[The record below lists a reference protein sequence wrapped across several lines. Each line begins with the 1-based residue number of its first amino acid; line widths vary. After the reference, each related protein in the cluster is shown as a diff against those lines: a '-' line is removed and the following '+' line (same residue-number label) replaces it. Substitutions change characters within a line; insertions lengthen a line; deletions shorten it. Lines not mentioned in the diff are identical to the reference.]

1 MRPRRLLPIAAL
13 CLLLADGCGRQDAKE
28 PDAGVDRSGHMV
40 TLPNAI
46 DVTRVTPDAWEP
58 YVEPATELRGF
69 RVRPGAG
76 EQLLRVRYKD
86 VDDAV
91 KTDTYAMQ
99 PAGYFVQFEAGV
111 TVRPT
116 SREK

>member
-1 MRPRRLLPIAAL
+1 VRPRRLLPIAAL
-13 CLLLADGCGRQDAKE
+13 CLLLANGCGRQDAKE
-28 PDAGVDRSGHMV
+28 SDPNVDRSGQMV
-40 TLPNAI
+40 TLPTVI
-46 DVTRVTPDAWEP
+46 DVTRVTPDAWDP
-58 YVEPATELRGF
+58 YVEPVTELRGF
-69 RVRPGAG
+69 RVRPGTG

-91 KTDTYAMQ
+91 KTETYAMQ
-99 PAGYFVQFEAGV
+99 PTGYFVRFEAGV